1 MRFRN
6 PGTLSGFKRSAS
18 VKQISLV
25 VGDGSDTPME
35 VTMNQ
40 WTNAKLCDVGNLIL
54 GTFLFLSP
62 WVFKYPT
69 GAESW
74 NAMAAGVII
83 ALLSIAALTTF
94 TVWEEWLNLVI
105 GLWLIVSPWA
115 LKFQGTSALRTEVIV
130 GLVVAVLA
138 VIELW
143 SLWQEPPGQTAN

>member
-1 MRFRN
+1 
-6 PGTLSGFKRSAS
+6 
-18 VKQISLV
+18 
-25 VGDGSDTPME
+25 
-35 VTMNQ
+35 MNQ

-54 GTFLFLSP
+54 GAFLFLSP
-62 WVFKYPT
+62 WIFKYPM

-83 ALLSIAALTTF
+83 AVLSIAALTTF
-94 TVWEEWLNLVI
+94 TIWEEWLNLVI

-143 SLWQEPPGQTAN
+143 SMWQEPPGQTVN